1 MKLENRYFLFKMKE
15 LENLELNYP
24 AVADSLR
31 RSLAKLSE
39 IQGISRV
46 QRGVDPDFRAI
57 VVESDWPEY
66 EEVVAMLQKRVDAQ
80 EKGSESK

>member
-31 RSLAKLSE
+31 RSLAKLSD
-39 IQGISRV
+39 IQGMCRA
-46 QRGVDPDFRAI
+46 QRGANPDFKAI
-57 VVESDWPEY
+57 VIESDWPEY
-66 EEVVAMLQKRVDAQ
+66 EEVLALLQKRVQ
-80 EKGSESK
+80 TTEEVK